1 MLFNLAQHGEA
12 PRKFGQVSKSGVPG
26 MAVIASAGALLIG
39 VVLNYI
45 VPAKVFTWVT
55 SIATFGAIWTWGVIL
70 LSQIRYR
77 KNLNQKE
84 VKALKYKMP
93 LFPYTSYLSLA
104 FLAFVIG
111 LMAYNPDTRIALVIG
126 PLFLVFL
133 VAVYYLKGFHK
144 RGLNKTQI
152 KKRII

>member
-1 MLFNLAQHGEA
+1 VAV
-12 PRKFGQVSKSGVPG
+12 VS
-26 MAVIASAGALLIG
+26 SAAALLIG

-77 KNLNQKE
+77 KTLKPTE
-84 VKALKYKMP
+84 AKGLKYKMP
-93 LFPYTSYLSLA
+93 LFPFTSYLSLV

-133 VAVYYLKGFHK
+133 VAVYYAKGFHK
-144 RGLNKTQI
+144 RNSNLNNVKEQVI
-152 KKRII
+152 